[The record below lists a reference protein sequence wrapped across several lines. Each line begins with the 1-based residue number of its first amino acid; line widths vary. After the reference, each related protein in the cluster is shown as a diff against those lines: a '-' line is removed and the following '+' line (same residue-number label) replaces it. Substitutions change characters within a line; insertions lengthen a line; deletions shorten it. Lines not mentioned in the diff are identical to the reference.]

1 MTFIRNG
8 SFWDLVTAL
17 GHIMILIISRFI
29 VQPEFFSVLSIMF
42 WPDVSGQ
49 KDTIPINPLYT
60 IIHKYPDLS
69 LEIASKSYYFISSQ
83 VLQFLSRS
91 VSPSE
96 PCWLFTVGLLNCQF
110 SILCEHLSL
119 VVDRFDLEKA
129 LKLC

>member
-1 MTFIRNG
+1 MRFFCTYLTFIRNG

-17 GHIMILIISRFI
+17 GHVMILIISIFI

-83 VLQFLSRS
+83 VLQFLPHSCPLS
-91 VSPSE
+91 VPIRALLAVY
-96 PCWLFTVGLLNCQF
+96 CRTV
-110 SILCEHLSL
+110 
-119 VVDRFDLEKA
+119 
-129 LKLC
+129 KLPVFYSVRTFVFGS